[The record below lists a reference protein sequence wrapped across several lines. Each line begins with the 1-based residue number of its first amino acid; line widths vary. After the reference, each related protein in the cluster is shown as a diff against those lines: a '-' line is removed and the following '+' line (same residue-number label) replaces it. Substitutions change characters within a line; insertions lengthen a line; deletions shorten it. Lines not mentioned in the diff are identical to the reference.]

1 MSFIQVFALRL
12 PFSFTNQSTNSQW
25 VWGGLSSNSV
35 SREDKTTN
43 SLCIKIRFA
52 YMYQLPACLGS
63 FLANSQCLG
72 TIYISLQSIYQQL
85 VCLYDVFL
93 NKSQCIPGWSTFQQL
108 VCLGRFT
115 FQYPLFLGGGLP
127 TKSQCIRGNI
137 HTDCHCV
144 RG

>member
-1 MSFIQVFALRL
+1 MSFIQFFALRL

-72 TIYISLQSIYQQL
+72 TIYISLQSIYQ
-85 VCLYDVFL
+85 
-93 NKSQCIPGWSTFQQL
+93 
-108 VCLGRFT
+108 
-115 FQYPLFLGGGLP
+115 
-127 TKSQCIRGNI
+127 
-137 HTDCHCV
+137 
-144 RG
+144 